1 MWWLFVII
9 GIIALL
15 ILVFLL
21 MDFPNR
27 KEIKNLSFDN
37 QVFAD
42 LQDGVYQGEFVGEK
56 GHMRDTVV
64 EITVVQGKVDSFK
77 IIKGAIGK
85 EGKEIKL
92 TKGSTISDLFNECLK
107 CQSFDVD
114 VISGATITSKAH
126 MKALELALKKAAKIQ

>member
-56 GHMRDTVV
+56 GHMRNR
-64 EITVVQGKVDSFK
+64 QGRQRDQTYERFYH
-77 IIKGAIGK
+77 IRFI
-85 EGKEIKL
+85 
-92 TKGSTISDLFNECLK
+92 
-107 CQSFDVD
+107 
-114 VISGATITSKAH
+114 
-126 MKALELALKKAAKIQ
+126 

>member
-64 EITVVQGKVDSFK
+64 EITVFERYT
-77 IIKGAIGK
+77 A
-85 EGKEIKL
+85 L
-92 TKGSTISDLFNECLK
+92 TFLFY
-107 CQSFDVD
+107 
-114 VISGATITSKAH
+114 
-126 MKALELALKKAAKIQ
+126 